1 MESSRAMTIHL
12 DTSVLVDALTGT
24 RESLAPLERTVAAGH
39 VLATSA
45 LVLYEWLRGPRTDDE
60 LADQEALL
68 PAAAAREFG
77 PSEAATAARLY
88 RSLKRA
94 RGRDM
99 DIAIAACAIEHGARL
114 WTLNP
119 DDVRDLP
126 GLELYDPART
136 GHRP

>member
-1 MESSRAMTIHL
+1 MTIHL
-12 DTSVLVDALTGT
+12 DTSVLVDALTGP
-24 RESLAPLERTVAAGH
+24 RHSLAPLERTIAAGH
-39 VLATSA
+39 VLAAST

-68 PAAAAREFG
+68 PAATAREFG
-77 PSEAATAARLY
+77 ASEAARAARMY
-88 RSLKRA
+88 RSLNRA

-119 DDVRDLP
+119 DDFRDLA
-126 GLELYDPART
+126 GLELYDAPHPAR
-136 GHRP
+136 RPAR

>member
-1 MESSRAMTIHL
+1 MESSDQVTVHL

-24 RESLAPLERTVAAGH
+24 RKSLPQLERTIAAGH
-39 VLATSA
+39 VLGTST

-60 LADQEALL
+60 LADQEAVL

-77 PSEAATAARLY
+77 PVEAGRAARIY
-88 RSLKRA
+88 RSLQRA

-99 DIAIAACAIEHGARL
+99 DIAIAACAIEQRARL

-119 DDVRDLP
+119 DDFIDLP
-126 GLELYDPART
+126 GLELYDPPRST
-136 GHRP
+136 RR